1 MKEIDRKREFLDLTS
16 SYLPAL
22 SILLK
27 ALFLSARV
35 EIVHGKWTRARF
47 LLKREIKLNARIF
60 ILINCKNE
68 KFYQFVIRKF

>member
-1 MKEIDRKREFLDLTS
+1 MKDIGRKREFSDLTS
-16 SYLPAL
+16 TYPRAL

-35 EIVHGKWTRARF
+35 KIVHGKWTRARF

-60 ILINCKNE
+60 ILINRKNE